1 MNRQNRRLN
10 VLCYVGLTIGS
21 LVVLLPI
28 LYMASTSMKSMS
40 EIMTSQ
46 TVTLFPKQFTLEAY
60 KNIITEYPFFTYL
73 KNSLVISVASTL
85 IAVLFSTLAGYGFSR
100 FHFKG
105 KGLIMMFILVTQ
117 MFPAVMLFVPYYKL
131 LTIYGMANSRRGIV
145 LVHIA
150 SVIPFCSWMMYGFF
164 NSISR
169 ELDEA
174 ARIDGCSHLMI
185 FWKIIAPLT
194 LPGLVSTTIY
204 AFIQS
209 WNEYMFSMLCIT
221 ADKMKT
227 LPVAIGQM
235 ASYDK
240 IMWNDLMAASL
251 LSSLPIV
258 ILFVFL
264 QRYFI
269 SSMTQG
275 AVKG

>member
-1 MNRQNRRLN
+1 MNKQNRRIN
-10 VLCYVGLTIGS
+10 GLCYIGLSLGS
-21 LVVLLPI
+21 LIVLMPI
-28 LYMASTSMKSMS
+28 IYMASTSMKSIN
-40 EIMTSQ
+40 EIMTS
-46 TVTLFPKQFTLEAY
+46 TVVTLFPQKFSMEAY
-60 KNIITEYPFFTYL
+60 KNIVTEYPFFTYL
-73 KNSLVISVASTL
+73 KNSIAISVASTL
-85 IAVLFSTLAGYGFSR
+85 AAVFFSTLAGYGFSR
-100 FHFKG
+100 FHFRG
-105 KGLIMMFILVTQ
+105 KGAVMMFILVTQ

-131 LTIYGMANSRRGIV
+131 LTIYGLANTRSGIV

-150 SVIPFCSWMMYGFF
+150 SVIPFCTWMMYGFF
-164 NSISR
+164 NSISK

-174 ARIDGCSHLMI
+174 ARIDGCGHFKI
-185 FWKIIAPLT
+185 FWRVVAPLT

-209 WNEYMFSMLCIT
+209 WNEYMFSMLSIT
-221 ADKMKT
+221 AEKMKT

-235 ASYDK
+235 AGYDK
-240 IMWNDLMAASL
+240 IAWNDLMAASL

-258 ILFVFL
+258 VLFIFL

>member
-1 MNRQNRRLN
+1 MNKQNKRLN
-10 VLCYVGLTIGS
+10 ALCYLGLTLGS
-21 LVVLLPI
+21 LIVLVPI
-28 LYMASTSMKSMS
+28 IYMASTSLKSIN
-40 EIMTSQ
+40 EIMTSS
-46 TVTLFPKQFTLEAY
+46 TVTLFPQKISMEAY
-60 KNIITEYPFFTYL
+60 KNVLTEYPFFTYL
-73 KNSLVISVASTL
+73 KNSVFISVLSTAV
-85 IAVLFSTLAGYGFSR
+85 AVLFSTLAGYGFSR

-105 KGLIMMFILVTQ
+105 KGMIMMFILVTQ

-131 LTIYGMANSRRGIV
+131 LTIYGLANSRGGII

-174 ARIDGCSHLMI
+174 ARIDGCGHIKI
-185 FWKIIAPLT
+185 FLQIIAPLT

-235 ASYDK
+235 ASFDK
-240 IMWNDLMAASL
+240 VMWNDLMAASL
-251 LSSLPIV
+251 LSSIPVL
-258 ILFVFL
+258 ILFIFL

>member
-1 MNRQNRRLN
+1 MNSQKRINA
-10 VLCYVGLTIGS
+10 LCYIGLTLGS
-21 LVVLLPI
+21 LIVLVPI
-28 LYMASTSMKSMS
+28 LYMASTSFKSIN
-40 EIMTSQ
+40 EIMTSS
-46 TVTLFPKQFTLEAY
+46 TVTMFPKTFSLEAY
-60 KNIITEYPFFTYL
+60 KNVITEYPFFTYL
-73 KNSLVISVASTL
+73 KNSVVISTVATVL
-85 IAVLFSTLAGYGFSR
+85 AVLFSTLAGYGFSR
-100 FHFKG
+100 FQFKG
-105 KGLIMMFILVTQ
+105 KGMIMMFILVTQ

-131 LTIYGMANSRRGIV
+131 LTIYGLANSRRGII

-174 ARIDGCSHLMI
+174 ARIDGCSHLKI

-194 LPGLVSTTIY
+194 LPGLISTTIY

-209 WNEYMFSMLCIT
+209 WNEYMFTMLCIT
-221 ADKMKT
+221 SDKMKT

-251 LSSLPIV
+251 LSSLPVVVMFI
-258 ILFVFL
+258 FL

>member
-1 MNRQNRRLN
+1 MIKQKRRIN
-10 VLCYVGLTIGS
+10 VLCYMGLVLAS

-28 LYMASTSMKSMS
+28 VYMASTSLKSIE
-40 EIMTSQ
+40 EIMSSSV
-46 TVTLFPKQFTLEAY
+46 VTLFPQVLSSEAY
-60 KNIITEYPFFTYL
+60 RNIVTNYPFFTYL
-73 KNSLVISVASTL
+73 KNSIVISLSSTL
-85 IAVLFSTLAGYGFSR
+85 IAVVFSTLAGYGFSR
-100 FHFKG
+100 FRFKG
-105 KGLIMMFILVTQ
+105 KSLIMMFILVTQ

-131 LTIYGMANSRRGIV
+131 LTIYGLANTRTGIV
-145 LVHIA
+145 IVHIA

-174 ARIDGCSHLMI
+174 ARIDGCGHVRI
-185 FWKIIAPLT
+185 FFQVIAPLT
-194 LPGLVSTTIY
+194 LPGLISTTIY

-221 ADKMKT
+221 KDTMKT

-235 ASYDK
+235 AGYDK

-251 LSSLPIV
+251 LSSLPV
-258 ILFVFL
+258 VLLFLFL
-264 QRYFI
+264 QKYFI
-269 SSMTQG
+269 SSMTSG

>member
-1 MNRQNRRLN
+1 MNRQKRRIDI
-10 VLCYVGLTIGS
+10 LCYIGLILGS
-21 LVVLLPI
+21 LMVLIPI
-28 LYMASTSMKSMS
+28 IYMISTSLKSIN
-40 EIMTSQ
+40 EIMISR
-46 TVTLFPKQFTLEAY
+46 TVTLFPKKVSFEAY
-60 KNIITEYPFFTYL
+60 RNVVTEYPFFTYL
-73 KNSLVISVASTL
+73 KNSVVISVFSTI

-100 FHFKG
+100 FEFKT

-131 LTIYGMANSRRGIV
+131 LTLYGLANSRTGIV

-174 ARIDGCSHLMI
+174 ARIDGCSHIKI
-185 FWKIIAPLT
+185 FWRIIAPLT

-221 ADKMKT
+221 AEKMKT

-240 IMWNDLMAASL
+240 IAWNDLMAASL
-251 LSSLPIV
+251 LSSLPV
-258 ILFVFL
+258 IIMFIFL

>member
-1 MNRQNRRLN
+1 MNKAKKRIDF
-10 VLCYVGLTIGS
+10 LCYLGLGFGS
-21 LVVLLPI
+21 LMVLIPI
-28 LYMASTSMKSMS
+28 IYLASTSFKSIS
-40 EIMTSQ
+40 EIMTSGR
-46 TVTLFPKQFTLEAY
+46 VTLFPQKFSTEAY
-60 KNIITEYPFFTYL
+60 HNIITEYPFFTYL
-73 KNSLVISVASTL
+73 KNSVIVSGSATL

-100 FHFKG
+100 FRFKG
-105 KGLIMMFILVTQ
+105 KGAIMMFILVTQ

-131 LTIYGMANSRRGIV
+131 LTIYGMVNTRRGIT
-145 LVHIA
+145 LVHVA

-174 ARIDGCSHLMI
+174 ARIDGCGHIKI
-185 FWKIIAPLT
+185 FLQIITPLT

-221 ADKMKT
+221 ADKMRT
-227 LPVAIGQM
+227 LPVVIGQM

-240 IMWNDLMAASL
+240 IAWNDLMAASL
-251 LSSLPIV
+251 VSSLPVV
-258 ILFVFL
+258 ILFIFL

>member
-1 MNRQNRRLN
+1 MNNQNRRWN
-10 VLCYVGLTIGS
+10 GLCYAGLTLGS
-21 LVVLLPI
+21 VIVLIPI
-28 LYMASTSMKSMS
+28 LYMLFTSLKSIN
-40 EIMTSQ
+40 EIMSSSV
-46 TVTLFPKQFTLEAY
+46 VTLFPKKFSLEAY
-60 KNIITEYPFFTYL
+60 KNIATEYPFFTYL
-73 KNSLVISVASTL
+73 KNSVMISGASTL
-85 IAVLFSTLAGYGFSR
+85 LAVLFSTLAGYGFSR
-100 FHFKG
+100 FQFKG
-105 KGLIMMFILVTQ
+105 KGMIMMFILVTQ

-131 LTIYGMANSRRGIV
+131 LTIYGLANSRTGIV

-174 ARIDGCSHLMI
+174 ARIDGCGHFKI
-185 FWKIIAPLT
+185 FWKVIAPLT

-251 LSSLPIV
+251 LSSLPVV

>member
-1 MNRQNRRLN
+1 MNKAKKR
-10 VLCYVGLTIGS
+10 VDFLCYLGLGFGS
-21 LVVLLPI
+21 LMVLIPI
-28 LYMASTSMKSMS
+28 IYLASTSFKSIS
-40 EIMTSQ
+40 EIMTSGR
-46 TVTLFPKQFTLEAY
+46 VTLFPQKFSTEAY
-60 KNIITEYPFFTYL
+60 HNIITEYPFFTYL
-73 KNSLVISVASTL
+73 KNSVMVSGSATL

-100 FHFKG
+100 FRFKG
-105 KGLIMMFILVTQ
+105 KSAIMMFILVTQ

-131 LTIYGMANSRRGIV
+131 LTIYGMVNTRRGII
-145 LVHIA
+145 LVHVA

-174 ARIDGCSHLMI
+174 ARIDGCGHIKI
-185 FWKIIAPLT
+185 FLQIITPLT

-227 LPVAIGQM
+227 LPVVIGQM

-240 IMWNDLMAASL
+240 IAWNDLMAASL
-251 LSSLPIV
+251 VSSLPV
-258 ILFVFL
+258 VLLFIFL

>member
-1 MNRQNRRLN
+1 MNRQKRRIDI
-10 VLCYVGLTIGS
+10 LCYIGLILGS
-21 LVVLLPI
+21 LMVLIPI
-28 LYMASTSMKSMS
+28 IYMISTSLKSIN
-40 EIMTSQ
+40 EIMSSR
-46 TVTLFPKQFTLEAY
+46 TVTLFPKKVSFEAY
-60 KNIITEYPFFTYL
+60 RNVVTEYPFFTYL
-73 KNSLVISVASTL
+73 KNSVVISVFSTI

-100 FHFKG
+100 FEFKT

-131 LTIYGMANSRRGIV
+131 LTLYGLANSRAGIV

-174 ARIDGCSHLMI
+174 AIIDGCSHIKI
-185 FWKIIAPLT
+185 FWRIIAPLT

-221 ADKMKT
+221 AEKMKT

-240 IMWNDLMAASL
+240 IAWNDLMAASL
-251 LSSLPIV
+251 LSSLPV
-258 ILFVFL
+258 IIMFIFL

>member
-1 MNRQNRRLN
+1 MNSQKRINA
-10 VLCYVGLTIGS
+10 LCYMGLTLGS
-21 LVVLLPI
+21 LIVLVPI
-28 LYMASTSMKSMS
+28 LYMASTSFKSIN
-40 EIMTSQ
+40 EIMTSS
-46 TVTLFPKQFTLEAY
+46 TVTMFPKTFSLEAY
-60 KNIITEYPFFTYL
+60 KNVITEYPFFTYL
-73 KNSLVISVASTL
+73 KNSVVISTVATVL
-85 IAVLFSTLAGYGFSR
+85 AVLFSTLAGYGFSR
-100 FHFKG
+100 FQFKG
-105 KGLIMMFILVTQ
+105 KGMIMMFILVTQ

-131 LTIYGMANSRRGIV
+131 LTIYGLANSRRGII

-150 SVIPFCSWMMYGFF
+150 SVIPFCSWMMDGFF

-174 ARIDGCSHLMI
+174 ARIDGCSHLKI

-194 LPGLVSTTIY
+194 LPGLISTTIY

-209 WNEYMFSMLCIT
+209 WNEYMFTMLCIT
-221 ADKMKT
+221 SDKMKT

-251 LSSLPIV
+251 LSSLPVVVMFI
-258 ILFVFL
+258 FL

>member
-1 MNRQNRRLN
+1 
-10 VLCYVGLTIGS
+10 
-21 LVVLLPI
+21 
-28 LYMASTSMKSMS
+28 
-40 EIMTSQ
+40 
-46 TVTLFPKQFTLEAY
+46 
-60 KNIITEYPFFTYL
+60 
-73 KNSLVISVASTL
+73 
-85 IAVLFSTLAGYGFSR
+85 
-100 FHFKG
+100 
-105 KGLIMMFILVTQ
+105 
-117 MFPAVMLFVPYYKL
+117 
-131 LTIYGMANSRRGIV
+131 
-145 LVHIA
+145 
-150 SVIPFCSWMMYGFF
+150 MMYGFF

-174 ARIDGCSHLMI
+174 ARIDGCGHIKI
-185 FWKIIAPLT
+185 FLQIITPLT

-227 LPVAIGQM
+227 LPVVIGQM

-240 IMWNDLMAASL
+240 IAWNDLMAASL
-251 LSSLPIV
+251 VSSLPVV
-258 ILFVFL
+258 ILFIFL

>member
-1 MNRQNRRLN
+1 MNKQNKRIN
-10 VLCYVGLTIGS
+10 GFCYIGLTSGS
-21 LVVLLPI
+21 LIVLMPI
-28 LYMASTSMKSMS
+28 IYMLSTSMKSIN
-40 EIMTSQ
+40 EIMTSSA
-46 TVTLFPKQFTLEAY
+46 VTLFPQRFSVEAY
-60 KNIITEYPFFTYL
+60 KNVITEYPFFTYL
-73 KNSLVISVASTL
+73 KNSVFISVASTL
-85 IAVLFSTLAGYGFSR
+85 AAVFFSTLAGYGFSR
-100 FHFKG
+100 FRFKG
-105 KGLIMMFILVTQ
+105 KGAIMMFILVTQ

-131 LTIYGMANSRRGIV
+131 LTIYGLANTRSGIV

-150 SVIPFCSWMMYGFF
+150 SVIPFCTWMMYGFF

-174 ARIDGCSHLMI
+174 ARIDGCNHFRI
-185 FWKIIAPLT
+185 FWRIVAPLT

-209 WNEYMFSMLCIT
+209 WNEYMFSMLSIT
-221 ADKMKT
+221 AEKMKT

-235 ASYDK
+235 AGYDK

-258 ILFVFL
+258 VLFIFL

>member
-1 MNRQNRRLN
+1 MNRQKRRIDI
-10 VLCYVGLTIGS
+10 LCYIGLILGS
-21 LVVLLPI
+21 LMVLIPI
-28 LYMASTSMKSMS
+28 IYMISTSLKSIN
-40 EIMTSQ
+40 EIMSSR
-46 TVTLFPKQFTLEAY
+46 TVTLFPKKVSFEAY
-60 KNIITEYPFFTYL
+60 RNVVTEYPFFTYL
-73 KNSLVISVASTL
+73 KNSVVISVFSTI

-100 FHFKG
+100 FEFKT

-131 LTIYGMANSRRGIV
+131 LTLYGLANSRTGIV

-174 ARIDGCSHLMI
+174 ARIDGCSHIKI
-185 FWKIIAPLT
+185 FWRIIAPLT

-221 ADKMKT
+221 AEKMKT

-240 IMWNDLMAASL
+240 IAWNDLMAASL
-251 LSSLPIV
+251 LSSLPV
-258 ILFVFL
+258 IIMFIFL

>member
-1 MNRQNRRLN
+1 MNKQNKRLN
-10 VLCYVGLTIGS
+10 ALCYFGLILGS
-21 LVVLLPI
+21 LVVLVPI
-28 LYMASTSMKSMS
+28 IYMVSTSLKSIN
-40 EIMTSQ
+40 EIMTSS
-46 TVTLFPKQFTLEAY
+46 TVTLFPQKISMEAY
-60 KNIITEYPFFTYL
+60 ENVLTEYPFFTYL
-73 KNSLVISVASTL
+73 KNSVFISVLST
-85 IAVLFSTLAGYGFSR
+85 AVAVFFSTLAGYGFSR
-100 FHFKG
+100 FAFKG
-105 KGLIMMFILVTQ
+105 KGMIMMFILVTQ

-131 LTIYGMANSRRGIV
+131 LTIYGLANSRSGII

-174 ARIDGCSHLMI
+174 ARIDGCSHIKI
-185 FWKIIAPLT
+185 FLQIVAPLT

-235 ASYDK
+235 AGFDK
-240 IMWNDLMAASL
+240 VMWNDLMAASL
-251 LSSLPIV
+251 LSSIPVLL
-258 ILFVFL
+258 LFIFL

>member
-1 MNRQNRRLN
+1 MNKQNRRIN
-10 VLCYVGLTIGS
+10 GLCYTGLTLGS
-21 LVVLLPI
+21 LLVLIPI
-28 LYMASTSMKSMS
+28 IYMLSTSLKSIN
-40 EIMTSQ
+40 EIMTSSA
-46 TVTLFPKQFTLEAY
+46 VTLFPRQFSMEAY
-60 KNIITEYPFFTYL
+60 KNIMTEYPFFTYL
-73 KNSLVISVASTL
+73 KNSVVISAASTL
-85 IAVLFSTLAGYGFSR
+85 AAVFFSTLAGYGFSR
-100 FHFKG
+100 FKFKG
-105 KGLIMMFILVTQ
+105 KGVVMMFILVTQ

-131 LTIYGMANSRRGIV
+131 LTIYGLANTRSGIA

-150 SVIPFCSWMMYGFF
+150 SVIPFCTWMMYGFF

-174 ARIDGCSHLMI
+174 ARIDGCGHFKI
-185 FWKIIAPLT
+185 FWKVIAPLT

-209 WNEYMFSMLCIT
+209 WNEYMFSMLSIT
-221 ADKMKT
+221 AEKMKT

-235 ASYDK
+235 AGYDK
-240 IMWNDLMAASL
+240 IAWNDLMAASL

-258 ILFVFL
+258 VLFIFL

>member
-1 MNRQNRRLN
+1 MNKSERRIDI
-10 VLCYVGLTIGS
+10 LCYVGLIFGS
-21 LVVLLPI
+21 LMVLIPI
-28 LYMASTSMKSMS
+28 IYMASTSLKSIS
-40 EIMTSQ
+40 EIMMSPV
-46 TVTLFPKQFTLEAY
+46 VTLFPRQISFEGY
-60 KNIITEYPFFTYL
+60 ENVITDYPFFTYL
-73 KNSLVISVASTL
+73 KNSILISGSSTL

-100 FHFKG
+100 FQFRG
-105 KGLIMMFILVTQ
+105 RGMIMMFILVTQ

-131 LTIYGMANSRRGIV
+131 LTIYGMANSRRGII

-169 ELDEA
+169 ELDDS
-174 ARIDGCSHLMI
+174 ARIDGCGHIKTFYMI
-185 FWKIIAPLT
+185 VAPLT

-221 ADKMKT
+221 SDKMKT

-235 ASYDK
+235 ASFDK

-251 LSSLPIV
+251 LSSLPV
-258 ILFVFL
+258 VLLFIFL